1 MALPLLLVCR
11 LRMIKWFRLWLTVF
25 YIAAAVGCAASAT
38 ESPPVQPTVTAV
50 APSPTPTSPT
60 RPSVTPSSH
69 QMATPLSTVTAS
81 PQLPIPTATTL
92 QSEEP
97 TPENV
102 VVMAGDSAV
111 FQLVVGQKFVF
122 QGPRG
127 PEWQIGYDQSMLTL
141 LTPEEVQQQPGDR
154 WEFQANQTVG
164 RTRIWL
170 NSVSPPCEGE
180 FCPPPAGA
188 TIQLEA
194 FVEIINE

>member
-1 MALPLLLVCR
+1 
-11 LRMIKWFRLWLTVF
+11 MIKWFRLWLTVF
-25 YIAAAVGCAASAT
+25 FIAAAGGCAASAT
-38 ESPPVQPTVTAV
+38 ESPPVQTTATAV
-50 APSPTPTSPT
+50 VPSSTLTSPVS
-60 RPSVTPSSH
+60 PAVTTSSR
-69 QMATPLSTVTAS
+69 QMATPLSTVTSS

-92 QSEEP
+92 RSEEP
-97 TPENV
+97 TTESV
-102 VVMAGDSAV
+102 VVMAGDSTV
-111 FQLVVGQKFVF
+111 FQLVVGQKFTF

-127 PEWQIGYDQSMLTL
+127 PEWQIGYDQSLLTL

-154 WEFQANQTVG
+154 WEFQANQTTG

-194 FVEIINE
+194 FVEIRNE